1 MAKTERIAD
10 QVSPEF
16 MERYYPKDIP
26 GLPKYAQLREML
38 LAAIDDGYWPP
49 GERVPNES
57 AIAASTPYSL
67 GTVQKAMRELVER
80 GVVIRLRGTGTFVA
94 QRCGQMNSPLHLRFE
109 DETGAPLAV
118 YPRIVKR
125 TMCCDQGNLSDFLNA
140 ESGQLMRIDRLFKV
154 GSVFSVFS
162 SIYLN
167 SSRFPVFVTR
177 EEKKLEVC
185 NFKDVIR
192 REYNVNVHRI
202 NQALRLQTLPD
213 NIRNVLHLDKHTQ
226 ACKLELKA
234 TGMGGRG
241 IYYQEA
247 FIPPN
252 PCKLRL
258 SDWTPGA

>member
-1 MAKTERIAD
+1 MAKTEGRAD
-10 QVSPEF
+10 EVSPEF

-67 GTVQKAMRELVER
+67 GTVQKAMRELVES

-94 QRCGQMNSPLHLRFE
+94 QRRGQMNSPLHLRFE
-109 DETGAPLAV
+109 DEAGTPLAV
-118 YPRIVKR
+118 YPRIVR
-125 TMCCDQGNLSDFLNA
+125 SQICRDEGDLSTFLNT
-140 ESGQLMRIDRLFKV
+140 ESGQLLRIDRLFRV
-154 GSVFSVFS
+154 GSVFTVFS

-177 EEKKLEVC
+177 EKKKLEAC

-202 NQALRLQTLPD
+202 NQSLRLQRLPD
-213 NIRNVLHLDKHTQ
+213 NVREALHLDKDIQ
-226 ACKLELKA
+226 ACKLELRA
-234 TGMGGRG
+234 IGMGGRG

-258 SDWTPGA
+258 ADWTPGA